1 METKVISV
9 AYKSKSHGDQN
20 GQTTSIYP
28 GANHPIIRH
37 HLLQNK
43 WVTNMPSNIVFLHN
57 HKHLI
62 LPDVTS
68 TSV

>member
-43 WVTNMPSNIVFLHN
+43 WVTNMPSNIVFLH
-57 HKHLI
+57 
-62 LPDVTS
+62 
-68 TSV
+68 